1 MNHLAMAVV
10 IKNNLVLVQKRFRK
24 NTGMIFE
31 FPGGSIDAGESGEQV
46 AIRELWEETW
56 LRNLKLIGTHKSINE
71 NGGDIYHVV
80 FSASMDAEPK
90 EIEPYR
96 QQTFY
101 WFEASQIPLN
111 DFYSADVNFIMEHL
125 GSYT

>member
-31 FPGGSIDAGESGEQV
+31 FPGGSIDAGESGEQA
-46 AIRELWEETW
+46 AIRELWEETG
-56 LRNLKLIGTHKSINE
+56 LRKLKLIGTHKSINE
-71 NGGDIYHVV
+71 NGGDIYYVV

-101 WFEASQIPLN
+101 WLEASQIPLN
-111 DFYSADVNFIMEHL
+111 DFYSADVNFIKEHL